1 METYSSNFEVNEFED
16 DFDDEFAD
24 IDNQDD

>member
-16 DFDDEFAD
+16 DIDDELAD